1 MMTLRDGNSID
12 YDFYRAKARELRT
25 ATLNRSMRTVWQLCR
40 VALTARK
47 GPAMRPSSR
56 RRWSSSMSRSNLS
69 W

>member
-1 MMTLRDGNSID
+1 MTLRDDGSID

-56 RRWSSSMSRSNLS
+56 RWRSSMSRSKLS